1 MLARVCNAAVRWASR
16 RPRLAIFLAFCCFAG
31 YSIALTG
38 AGVVAGV
45 EAQKR
50 DYPAKLR
57 DRLKGFVAKR
67 DQTVRWTK
75 RLTNSHTLEI
85 ARVRIGNGL
94 GYGGGLAE
102 IAGNLLFASSKG
114 RFGYLDTRNHIHPL
128 DITVPMNLEALRQSP
143 HYEDPLYKYTSMRVA
158 DLLVVQTSP
167 AHFVLYV
174 THHSYKPNCMQF
186 KVSSIEIEAD
196 AEGIRVK
203 GQNWEEVFVARPHCI
218 RDKDR
223 SWRFVGEQAGGRLVQ
238 LDADSLLLSIGDHQ
252 FDGFND
258 AWAAP
263 MDAETDL
270 GKIVKID
277 LRTGQSRI
285 YATGLRNPQGLT
297 VARDGRVWETEH
309 GPQGG
314 DEVNLI
320 REGANY
326 GWPIVTYGMNY
337 GYPRR
342 AWPFN
347 PVSGS
352 HDGYTPAAFAFVP
365 GVGISNIIE
374 PDPAEFPNWQD
385 SLIASSLSGN
395 KLFLLRI
402 EGDRVVYAEQI
413 KADRD
418 RVRDIISMRNGQ
430 IAYLSDKGDLVFIR
444 NAERHEGNQRDF
456 PSIVISSLSNPFP
469 EELPPSAMGPVEL
482 GRHMYLGVCASC
494 HALDGG
500 IGIGPPLNGVVGR
513 RVGSVSGYGY
523 SRALAGYDGL
533 WTRELLTSFLTDPDR
548 HFHGTKMPIAPISW
562 TQVPNIISFLQ
573 TTRPGA
579 TREMERV
586 STSNNRT
593 R

>member
-1 MLARVCNAAVRWASR
+1 MLTRVYNGAVRWSSR
-16 RPRLAIFLAFCCFAG
+16 HPRLALALALFCVAG
-31 YSIALTG
+31 YSAALVG
-38 AGVVAGV
+38 GGLVAGV

-50 DYPAKLR
+50 DYPTKIR
-57 DRLKGFVAKR
+57 DRVKGFIGKR
-67 DQTVRWTK
+67 SQEVRWTE
-75 RLTNSHTLEI
+75 RLTSSHTLEI
-85 ARVRIGNGL
+85 SRVRIGNAL

-102 IAGNLLFASSKG
+102 VAGNILFASSKG
-114 RFGYLDTRNHIHPL
+114 RFGYLDTRNHIHAL
-128 DITVPMNLEALRQSP
+128 DVAVPMNLEELRQSP
-143 HYEDPLYKYTSMRVA
+143 HYEDPLFKYTTMRVA
-158 DLLVVQTSP
+158 DLLAVQTDST
-167 AHFVLYV
+167 HFILYAS
-174 THHSYKPNCMQF
+174 HHFYKPNCMQF
-186 KVSSIEIEAD
+186 KVSRINIEAD
-196 AEGIRVK
+196 SKGVRVEAP
-203 GQNWEEVFVARPHCI
+203 NWEEVFVARPNCI
-218 RDKDR
+218 RDKDT
-223 SWRFVGEQAGGRLVQ
+223 SWRFVGEQAGGRIVQ

-258 AWAAP
+258 SWAAP

-270 GKIVKID
+270 GKIIKIN
-277 LRTGQSRI
+277 LRTGQSSI

-342 AWPFN
+342 KWPFN

-365 GVGISNIIE
+365 SVGVSNIVE
-374 PDPAEFPNWQD
+374 PDLAEFPNWSD

-402 EGDRVVYAEQI
+402 EGDRIVYAEQI
-413 KADRD
+413 KADHD
-418 RVRDIISMRNGQ
+418 RIRDIISLSNGQ
-430 IAYLSDKGDLVFIR
+430 LAYLSDKGDIVFIR
-444 NAERHEGNQRDF
+444 NAERGEGDQREF
-456 PSIVISSLSNPFP
+456 PSFVISSLSTPYP
-469 EELPPSAMGPVEL
+469 EELPPSDKGPVEL

-500 IGIGPPLNGVVGR
+500 IGIGPPLNGVVGQ

-523 SRALAGYDGL
+523 SQALAKYDGL

-548 HFHGTKMPIAPISW
+548 DFHGTKMPIAPISW

-573 TTRPGA
+573 TTRPSA

-586 STSNNRT
+586 R
-593 R
+593 